1 MLMVVLDLV
10 TIVLFLLTL
19 RLSLRLAAW
28 GFKHPSERWARVQFL
43 AGAVGLSAIAL
54 YCMVYIVLM
63 TTLYALLFWTTFMSR

>member
-28 GFKHPSERWARVQFL
+28 GFKHPSERWVRVQFL
-43 AGAVGLSAIAL
+43 AGAVGLSAIVL
-54 YCMVYIVLM
+54 YCMVYIMLM
-63 TTLYALLFWTTFMSR
+63 TTLYALLFWATFMSR